1 MPVVAGHRSSAS
13 GEELPTRRLMPGR
26 ARVVVEATSADS
38 LLNELRDLGVGADRF
53 HKNDA
58 VGIEIHA
65 VRAG

>member
-1 MPVVAGHRSSAS
+1 M
-13 GEELPTRRLMPGR
+13 
-26 ARVVVEATSADS
+26 VVEATSADS
-38 LLNELRDLGVGADRF
+38 LLKELRELGVGADRF